1 VYKNIRILIV
11 RDLLDVVHNVT
22 LIKCIFVSGKPRGAG
37 FWVRGAHGCW
47 ENKEG
52 SVYEQQGEEVDGS

>member
-1 VYKNIRILIV
+1 M